1 VTHDCIV
8 VQPLTE
14 MSIDF
19 DDEFVDLDVTIEDS
33 DEDGLG
39 EKMEGLEVGS

>member
-1 VTHDCIV
+1 
-8 VQPLTE
+8 
-14 MSIDF
+14 MSIDLE
-19 DDEFVDLDVTIEDS
+19 DEFMDSDVTTEDS